1 MYENPLKDFGYDIE
15 VNKGA
20 FKDSIKKQFD
30 GFGLEEQSDG
40 KNKVFVF
47 PEGMQKLLKD
57 AFKTRDYQS
66 EALLFAK
73 VAKICRSE
81 LFGEETAFF
90 SGSFPE
96 DCQQTLLPLT
106 KSLVSMILYGPNLKE
121 EISGSQPCN
130 TISQLLLHNGKK
142 QTRVAK
148 TSYRHSYQREPPV
161 PLYVGLSLHTQ
172 TRSKKLVDS
181 LEKLGLAYPMIE
193 FFNSR
198 IGWLKMFVN
207 NSSWKVLSAQII

>member
-1 MYENPLKDFGYDIE
+1 
-15 VNKGA
+15 
-20 FKDSIKKQFD
+20 
-30 GFGLEEQSDG
+30 
-40 KNKVFVF
+40 
-47 PEGMQKLLKD
+47 
-57 AFKTRDYQS
+57 
-66 EALLFAK
+66 
-73 VAKICRSE
+73 
-81 LFGEETAFF
+81 
-90 SGSFPE
+90 
-96 DCQQTLLPLT
+96 
-106 KSLVSMILYGPNLKE
+106 MILYGQNLKE
-121 EISGSQPCN
+121 EINGSQPCN

-193 FFNSR
+193 FFNSK